1 MASPLGVISL
11 YSAAIASLVG
21 AVHLRQEP
29 PKIEH
34 NPLVRGLARGEVRPG
49 IPRLDPDDAMANAAI
64 LRLALNEVGTPGFD
78 ERDCD
83 ARPRTVSVLLDG
95 RLSRVRFGARVVCQ
109 LRKLKQISAAQPGFG
124 KHGLGEVAAF
134 LLGRRMPAGDAGD
147 GPDVGDGAGDDEAG
161 DAVDV
166 TRVVVPPFRFSRDT
180 VRFVDADL
188 GALLPHEKLIGTYHT
203 HPDDDLTQGLLST
216 TDLAFMHRGRA
227 DFHGEVGW
235 LGQKSPRVDWLLD
248 IVEPRDGHWNVF
260 AHDGARLAE
269 LYRRCQVGPTCPL
282 DQLRIVGSPFYVL
295 TRFYELRS
303 PWHN

>member
-1 MASPLGVISL
+1 MPASPLGVISL

-29 PKIEH
+29 HKVEH
-34 NPLVRGLARGEVRPG
+34 NPLVRGLSRGEVSPG
-49 IPRLDPDDAMANAAI
+49 IPRLDPDDAMANAAL

-78 ERDCD
+78 ERECD

-95 RLSRVRFGARVVCQ
+95 RLSRVRFGARAVCQ

-124 KHGLGEVAAF
+124 RHGLGEVAAF
-134 LLGRRMPAGDAGD
+134 LLGRRMAAAGD
-147 GPDVGDGAGDDEAG
+147 GDGDEDAG

-216 TDLAFMHRGRA
+216 TDLAFMHRGHA

-235 LGQKSPRVDWLLD
+235 LGRKSARVDWLLD

-269 LYRRCQVGPTCPL
+269 LFRRCQVGLTCPL

-295 TRFYELRS
+295 TRFYEERS
-303 PWHN
+303 PWRD